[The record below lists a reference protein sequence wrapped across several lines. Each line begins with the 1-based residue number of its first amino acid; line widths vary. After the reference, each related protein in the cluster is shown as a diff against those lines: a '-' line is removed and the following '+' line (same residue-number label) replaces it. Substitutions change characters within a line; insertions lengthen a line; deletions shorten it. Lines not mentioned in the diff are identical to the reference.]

1 MIMGYMVPVGISN
14 KHLHVSQEDL
24 EKLFGPG
31 VELHPSKDL
40 KQPGQYAAEEK
51 VDIVGPKGSLKG
63 VRVLGPVRPQTQV
76 ELAFTDA
83 RTIGVSVPV
92 KESGKLNSTPGIRLV
107 GPAGTVD
114 IPAGAIAALRHV
126 HLSPEQAKEAGVT
139 DKQMVSLK
147 VPGERGLIFDNV
159 LVRSGPGHEKEVHLD
174 TDEANAAGLNNGMEV
189 EILV

>member
-1 MIMGYMVPVGISN
+1 MGYMVPVGVSN
-14 KHLHVSQEDL
+14 KHLHLSQEDL

-31 VELHPSKDL
+31 VELHSSKAL

-51 VDIVGPKGSLKG
+51 VDIVGPKGTLKE

-83 RTIGVSVPV
+83 RALGVSVPV
-92 KESGKLNSTPGIRLV
+92 KESGKLDNTPGVQLV
-107 GPAGTVD
+107 GPAGMIE

>member
-1 MIMGYMVPVGISN
+1 
-14 KHLHVSQEDL
+14 
-24 EKLFGPG
+24 
-31 VELHPSKDL
+31 
-40 KQPGQYAAEEK
+40 
-51 VDIVGPKGSLKG
+51 
-63 VRVLGPVRPQTQV
+63 
-76 ELAFTDA
+76 
-83 RTIGVSVPV
+83 
-92 KESGKLNSTPGIRLV
+92 V
-107 GPAGTVD
+107 GPAGMIE

>member
-1 MIMGYMVPVGISN
+1 M
-14 KHLHVSQEDL
+14 HLSQADL
-24 EKLFGPG
+24 EALFGPG
-31 VELHPSKDL
+31 AELHPAKAL

-51 VDIVGPKGSLKG
+51 VDIVGPKSTLKG
-63 VRVLGPVRPQTQV
+63 VRVLGPVRSQTQV

-83 RTIGVSVPV
+83 RALGLGIPV
-92 KESGKLNSTPGIRLV
+92 KESGKLDNTPGVLLV
-107 GPAGTVD
+107 GPAGSVE